1 MKRTYHTIERNGK
14 ANARK
19 LGAWLSGNGQFLLP
33 MVELI
38 EQSRMAVDQVIGWA
52 GRATVQT
59 VLELSAEQVTGG
71 PPKPGQARPGTVV
84 WYGRQPGTV
93 RLRERQLR
101 VSKPRL
107 RRRGGGR
114 GKEVPVPAYQAM
126 QGQDGGGARMLEI
139 LLRGV
144 STRNYEGVLPEMAET
159 VGVSRSSVSREAIE
173 ASKAELERLLSRRLD
188 QLGLL
193 IVYLDGMVFGDYT
206 LIAAVGVDR
215 QGRKHV
221 LGVQEGATENAAAVQ
236 DLLEDLVA
244 RGLDP
249 QQKLLFVIDGS
260 KALRAAINAVF
271 GSDHPVQRCRAH
283 KLRNVLERLP
293 QEQKDQVR
301 AAMRAAWRL
310 DAKTG
315 MAKLRKLSEWLEREW
330 PPAAASLLEGLE
342 ECFTLNRLQVSVS
355 LHRCL
360 ATTNIIESPQSGVR
374 LRTRRVCR
382 WRNVPMVKR
391 WAAAAFLATE
401 KHFNR
406 IMGYKD
412 LWMLEAILRGS
423 QSVTRR
429 EVA

>member
-14 ANARK
+14 ANVRK
-19 LGAWLSGNGQFLLP
+19 LGEWLSGNGQFLLP

-38 EQSRMAVDQVIGWA
+38 EQSRLAVDQVIGVV
-52 GRATVQT
+52 GQATVQT
-59 VLELSAEQVTGG
+59 VLDLSAEQVTGG
-71 PPKPGQARPGTVV
+71 PPKPGQPRLGAVV

-93 RLRERQLR
+93 RLRERQLK

-107 RRRGGGR
+107 RKRGGGP

-126 QGQDGGGARMLEI
+126 QGQDGPGARMLEI

-144 STRNYEGVLPEMAET
+144 STRNYAGVLPEMAET

-215 QGRKHV
+215 QGHKHV
-221 LGVQEGATENAAAVQ
+221 LGVQEGATENAAAAQ
-236 DLLEDLVA
+236 DLLENLVA

-249 QQKLLFVIDGS
+249 KQKLLFVIDGS

-283 KLRNVLERLP
+283 KLRNVLDRLP
-293 QEQKDQVR
+293 KEQKDQVR

-315 MAKLRKLSEWLEREW
+315 MAKLKKLSEWLAREW
-330 PPAAASLLEGLE
+330 PSAAANLLEGLE
-342 ECFTLNRLQVSVS
+342 ECFTLNRLEVPVS

-360 ATTNIIESPQSGVR
+360 ATTNIVESPQSGVR

-401 KHFNR
+401 KSFRR